1 MANLKNQKILIVDD
15 EVTICEILA
24 ASLQDEGC
32 EVRTAHNGE
41 SALKALQEFKPAVML
56 LDVWMPGKFDGL
68 GVLEEMKS
76 LTEVP
81 KVVVMSGHGTID
93 TAVKAVKLGAWDF
106 VEKPVSME
114 KVLITVKNI
123 ISYSMQ
129 ENEKISLLNQLR
141 ESFVIAG
148 EGSHIQQIKSLVMR
162 LGATQSTYLLKGEE
176 GVGKGLVARNIHYVS
191 KRAGFPFVTVNC
203 NSLPEGLH
211 SIELWGSE
219 GKNIGFFQAAQSGTL
234 FIKNI
239 EKLDQEAQE
248 KLEDLLREKESNRLY
263 NVRVAASTSVNLQ
276 ESVKA
281 GSFREGLY
289 GRISTLSLEVR
300 SLRER
305 KEDIPVLVEYFS
317 QEYCRKAGVR
327 VRSFQEDAFKLLQAH
342 DWSGNIMELKNF
354 VERVHILSTSEKFDV
369 YDVNYAGITTV
380 GAQDFNGYG
389 NFREARAQFEKD
401 YLLAKI
407 AENDGNISKTS
418 EAIGLERSYLHRKIK
433 AYGIEID
440 AKR

>member
-1 MANLKNQKILIVDD
+1 MVDLKNQKILIVDD

-32 EVRTAHNGE
+32 EVRTAHDGV
-41 SALKALQEFKPAVML
+41 SALNILQEFKPAVML
-56 LDVWMPGKFDGL
+56 LDVWMPGEFDGL

-129 ENEKISLLNQLR
+129 ESEKMSLLNQLR
-141 ESFVIAG
+141 ESFVISG
-148 EGSHIQQIKSLVMR
+148 ESAHIQQIKSLVMR
-162 LGATQSTYLLKGEE
+162 LGSTQSAYLLKGEE
-176 GVGKGLVARNIHYVS
+176 GVGKNLVARNIHYVS
-191 KRAGFPFVTVNC
+191 RRAGFPFVTVNC
-203 NSLPEGLH
+203 SSLPEGLH
-211 SIELWGSE
+211 STELWGSE
-219 GKNIGFFQAAQSGTL
+219 NKNVGFFQAAQGGTL
-234 FIKNI
+234 CIKNV
-239 EKLDQEAQE
+239 EKLDSEAQE
-248 KLEDLLREKESNRLY
+248 RLADLLREKESNRPY
-263 NVRVAASTSVNLQ
+263 NVRIVAATTVDLQ
-276 ESVKA
+276 VLVKK
-281 GSFREGLY
+281 GVFREDLY
-289 GRISTLSLEVR
+289 GRLSTLSLELKP
-300 SLRER
+300 LRER
-305 KEDIPVLVEYFS
+305 KEDVPVLVEHFS
-317 QEYCRKAGVR
+317 QEYCRKAGLR
-327 VRSFQEDAFKLLQAH
+327 ARAFQEDALRLLNAH
-342 DWSGNIMELKNF
+342 DWPGNILELKNF
-354 VERVHILSTSEKFDV
+354 VERVHILSTNEKFDV
-369 YDVNYAGITTV
+369 YDVNYAGISPS

-433 AYGIEID
+433 AYGIEVD
-440 AKR
+440 SKR